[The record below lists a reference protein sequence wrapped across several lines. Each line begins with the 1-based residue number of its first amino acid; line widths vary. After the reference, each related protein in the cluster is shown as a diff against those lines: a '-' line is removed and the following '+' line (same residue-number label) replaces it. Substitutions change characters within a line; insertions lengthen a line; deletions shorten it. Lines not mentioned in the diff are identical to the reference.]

1 MPVATTSGGGYPAG
15 VQASRAQ
22 AAPGARSGKKH
33 AKSGVQPYSS
43 YEEHLEKAARL
54 NNEMQSQYN
63 QVYAGDVSY
72 SYADRRH

>member
-1 MPVATTSGGGYPAG
+1 VPVAATAGSGYPAA
-15 VQASRAQ
+15 VQASRAP
-22 AAPGARSGKKH
+22 AAPGARGSKKH
-33 AKSGVQPYSS
+33 AKAGVQPYSS